1 MDTPAKSQFS
11 QDEIIRE
18 GDCNRIA
25 EAVVFTDQA
34 YIKRKTQAHVQTGLN
49 RLCVELQ
56 AFQVDSDSVQAAV
69 YGRGEII
76 SVQYKEIPVKDA
88 PQKNVKEVED
98 EIKVMKRQRR
108 TLEQENE
115 VLNKQQRF
123 LDSVI
128 NFGEKEIPKKIKT
141 VFPKTDDLKTMLLF
155 LEENY
160 KNLADENER
169 LFRRIEETDDE
180 LTVLKMRLKQIRQ
193 PEQKFRKVIEVLFLS
208 QEAHEINLIVS
219 YVVQN
224 AFWKPVY
231 KADAPLDLSRLNLTM
246 FARIRQTTG
255 ENWENITLAVSNAI
269 PLKGAALPDLH
280 TWRVGMPNPVMPMA
294 ATMMVGAVPPMRKK
308 KRGKAHLAEETALMA
323 ASLEEPEAHFT
334 QAEEK
339 KLPLAFEYQLPQQT
353 DIKSGG
359 DETLLPLY
367 SKEVTR
373 EFYIYTAPAID
384 PLCYLVCRA
393 EPDSTLLSGR
403 LNIYFGGR
411 FVGSA
416 ALTEK
421 QAGED
426 LLINLGA
433 ERGVKVRRSK
443 ITDKVNETFFG
454 IVDRMSTARTLVYRI
469 TVENLKDEAVRV
481 RLTDRIPVS
490 ATDRISIKGVE
501 TDPEPTE
508 KDYLKREGV
517 MLWDFEM
524 SAKNTKIIEIRFDM
538 KHPNNIHN
546 ILKD

>member
-1 MDTPAKSQFS
+1 
-11 QDEIIRE
+11 
-18 GDCNRIA
+18 
-25 EAVVFTDQA
+25 
-34 YIKRKTQAHVQTGLN
+34 
-49 RLCVELQ
+49 
-56 AFQVDSDSVQAAV
+56 
-69 YGRGEII
+69 
-76 SVQYKEIPVKDA
+76 
-88 PQKNVKEVED
+88 
-98 EIKVMKRQRR
+98 MKRQRR

-128 NFGEKEIPKKIKT
+128 DFGEKEIPKNIKT
-141 VFPKTDDLKTMLLF
+141 AFPKTDDLKTMLLF

-169 LFRRIEETDDE
+169 LFRKIEETDDE

-193 PEQKFRKVIEVLFLS
+193 PQQKLRKVIEVLFLG
-208 QEAHEINLIVS
+208 QEAHEISLIVS

-224 AFWKPVY
+224 AFWEPIY

-280 TWRVGMPNPVMPMA
+280 TWRVGMPKPVMPMA
-294 ATMMVGAVPPMRKK
+294 ATMMVGAVPQMRKK
-308 KRGKAHLAEETALMA
+308 KRGKAHLVEETDLMA
-323 ASLEEPEAHFT
+323 ASLEEPEAQFT

-373 EFYIYTAPAID
+373 EFYIYTTPAID

-443 ITDKVNETFFG
+443 ITDKTNETFFG

-490 ATDRISIKGVE
+490 ETDRISIKGIE
-501 TDPEPTE
+501 TEPAPTQ

-524 SAKNTKIIEIRFDM
+524 PAKGTHTIEIRFDI
-538 KHPNNIHN
+538 KHPNNIKD
-546 ILKD
+546 ILND

>member
-1 MDTPAKSQFS
+1 MNASAKSQFA

-18 GDCNRIA
+18 GDHNRIA

-34 YIKRKTQAHVQTGLN
+34 YIKRKTQVRMQSGLN

-56 AFQVDSDSVQAAV
+56 AFQVDSNSVQAVV

-76 SVQYKEIPVKDA
+76 SVQYKEIPVIDA
-88 PQKNVKEVED
+88 PQKNVKEIED

-108 TLEQENE
+108 SLEQENE

-123 LDSVI
+123 LDSVV
-128 NFGEKEIPKKIKT
+128 NFGEKEMPKKIKT
-141 VFPKTDDLKTMLLF
+141 AFPKTDDLRTMLLF

-169 LFRRIEETDDE
+169 LFRRIEETNDE
-180 LTVLKMRLKQIRQ
+180 LAVLKMRLNQIRQ
-193 PEQKFRKVIEVLFLS
+193 PKQKYRKVIEVLFLS
-208 QEAHEINLIVS
+208 QEAHEIDLIVS
-219 YVVQN
+219 YVVHN
-224 AFWKPVY
+224 AFWEPVY
-231 KADAPLDLSRLNLTM
+231 KVDAPLDLSRLDLTM
-246 FARIRQTTG
+246 FARIRQKTG
-255 ENWENITLAVSNAI
+255 ENWENIALAVSNAI

-280 TWRVGMPNPVMPMA
+280 TWRVGMPKPMAPVAA
-294 ATMMVGAVPPMRKK
+294 ATMMVGAQPMRKK
-308 KRGKAHLAEETALMA
+308 KRGKEHYADETDLMA
-323 ASLEEPEAHFT
+323 ASLAEPEAQFT

-339 KLPLAFEYQLPQQT
+339 KLPLAFEYLLPQRT

-367 SKEVTR
+367 SKEMMP

-384 PLCYLVCRA
+384 LLSYLVCRA
-393 EPDSTLLSGR
+393 APDSTLLPGR

-416 ALTEK
+416 SITEK

-443 ITDKVNETFFG
+443 MTDKVNETFFG
-454 IVDRMSTARTLVYRI
+454 IVDRTSVARTLVYRI
-469 TVENLKDEAVRV
+469 TIENLKDEAVRV

-490 ATDRISIKGVE
+490 ETDRIQIKGVE

-508 KDYLKREGV
+508 KDYQKREGV

-524 SAKNTKIIEIRFDM
+524 PAKGTKAIEIRFDI
-538 KHPNNIHN
+538 KHPNSIKD
-546 ILKD
+546 ILND

>member
-1 MDTPAKSQFS
+1 MNALAKSQFAK
-11 QDEIIRE
+11 DEIIRE
-18 GDCNRIA
+18 GDRNRIT

-34 YIKRKTQAHVQTGLN
+34 YIKRKTHVQVQAGLN
-49 RLCVELQ
+49 RLRVELQ
-56 AFQVDSDSVQAAV
+56 AFQVDSDSVQATV

-76 SVQYKEIPVKDA
+76 SVQYKEIPVIDA
-88 PQKNVKEVED
+88 PQKNVKEIED

-108 TLEQENE
+108 SLEQENE
-115 VLNKQQRF
+115 VLDKQQRF

-128 NFGEKEIPKKIKT
+128 DFGEKEMPKKIKT
-141 VFPKTDDLKTMLLF
+141 AFPKTDDLKTMLLF

-160 KNLADENER
+160 KNLASENER
-169 LFRRIEETDDE
+169 LFRRIEDADDE
-180 LTVLKMRLKQIRQ
+180 LAVLKMRLKQIRQ
-193 PEQKFRKVIEVLFLS
+193 PLQKYRKVIEVLFLGK
-208 QEAHEINLIVS
+208 EAHEIDLIIS

-224 AFWKPVY
+224 AFWEPVY
-231 KADAPLDLSRLNLTM
+231 KTDAPSDLSRLDLTM
-246 FARIRQTTG
+246 FARIRQKTG

-280 TWRVGMPNPVMPMA
+280 TWRVGMPKQLAPLASKMLMGVQ
-294 ATMMVGAVPPMRKK
+294 AVRKK
-308 KRGKAHLAEETALMA
+308 KRGKADFADETDLMA
-323 ASLEEPEAHFT
+323 GSLAKPEAQFT

-339 KLPLAFEYQLPQQT
+339 KLPLAFEYLLPQRT

-367 SKEVTR
+367 SKEMTP
-373 EFYIYTAPAID
+373 EFYIYTVPAID

-393 EPDSTLLSGR
+393 APDSTLLAGR

-416 ALTEK
+416 SLTEK

-433 ERGVKVRRSK
+433 ERGVKVQRSK
-443 ITDKVNETFFG
+443 VTDKVNETFFG
-454 IVDRMSTARTLVYRI
+454 IVDRMSVARTLVYRI
-469 TVENLKDEAVRV
+469 TVENLKDVAVRV
-481 RLTDRIPVS
+481 RLIDRIPVS
-490 ATDRISIKGVE
+490 ETDRIQIKGVE

-508 KDYLKREGV
+508 KDYQKREGV

-524 SAKNTKIIEIRFDM
+524 PAKGTKAIEIRFDI
-538 KHPNNIHN
+538 KHPNSIKD
-546 ILKD
+546 ILNN

>member
-1 MDTPAKSQFS
+1 MNAPAKSQFAT
-11 QDEIIRE
+11 DEIISD
-18 GDCNRIA
+18 GDGNRII

-34 YIKRKTQAHVQTGLN
+34 YIKRKIQVHAQAGLN

-56 AFQVDSDSVQAAV
+56 AFQVDNDSVQALV

-76 SVQYKEIPVKDA
+76 SVQYKEMPVKDA
-88 PQKNVKEVED
+88 PQKNVKEIED
-98 EIKVMKRQRR
+98 KIKALKRQRQH
-108 TLEQENE
+108 LENENE
-115 VLNKQQRF
+115 VLGKQKRF

-128 NFGEKEIPKKIKT
+128 DFGEKEMPKKMKT
-141 VFPKTDDLKTMLLF
+141 VFPKTDDLRTMLLF

-160 KNLADENER
+160 KTLASENER
-169 LFRRIEETDDE
+169 LLLRIEEIDDE
-180 LTVLKMRLKQIRQ
+180 LAVLKRHLKQIRQ
-193 PEQKFRKVIEVLFLS
+193 PRQKFRKVIEVLFMGR
-208 QEAHEINLIVS
+208 ETHVIDLIVA

-224 AFWKPVY
+224 AFWEPVY
-231 KADAPLDLSRLNLTM
+231 KTDAPSDLSRLNMTM

-255 ENWENITLAVSNAI
+255 ENWDNISLTVSNAI

-280 TWRVGMPNPVMPMA
+280 SWRVGMPQPIAPVAAGMPM
-294 ATMMVGAVPPMRKK
+294 GAQAVRNK
-308 KRGKAHLAEETALMA
+308 KRVKAHKTDEVDLMA
-323 ASLEEPEAHFT
+323 ASLSEPEALFT

-339 KLPLAFEYQLPQQT
+339 KLPLAFEFLLPQRT
-353 DIKSGG
+353 GIKSGG

-367 SKEVTR
+367 SKEMTP
-373 EFYIYTAPAID
+373 EFYIYTAPAVD

-393 EPDSTLLSGR
+393 VPESTLLAGR

-433 ERGVKVRRSK
+433 ERSVKVRRTK

-454 IVDRMSTARTLVYRI
+454 IVDRMSVARTLVYRI

-481 RLTDRIPVS
+481 RLTDHIPVS
-490 ATDRISIKGVE
+490 ETDRIQIKGVE
-501 TDPEPTE
+501 TEPEPTE

-524 SAKNTKIIEIRFDM
+524 PAKGTKTIELQFGI
-538 KHPNNIHN
+538 KHPNHIRDIFNN
-546 ILKD
+546 